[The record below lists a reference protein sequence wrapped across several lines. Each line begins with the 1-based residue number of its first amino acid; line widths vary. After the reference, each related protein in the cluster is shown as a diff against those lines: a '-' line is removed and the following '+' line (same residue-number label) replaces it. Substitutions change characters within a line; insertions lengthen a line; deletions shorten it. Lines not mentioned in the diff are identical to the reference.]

1 MKEKKIKIELD
12 ENMARTLGFIID
24 EIIKNAEKVKENKQ
38 ECVKI
43 MDKLEELTERLE
55 EKSEIFF
62 DNEKYCTKEN
72 LQKLLNLYKQQD
84 EFFDSAIKKA
94 DNPNKF

>member
-1 MKEKKIKIELD
+1 MKEKKIKIELN

-43 MDKLEELTERLE
+43 MDKLEAITDRLADKSDE
-55 EKSEIFF
+55 FMDDEKL
-62 DNEKYCTKEN
+62 CTAEN
-72 LQKLLNLYKQQD
+72 LEKLYNLFKQQED
-84 EFFDSAIKKA
+84 FFDSIKRKS
-94 DNPNKF
+94 